1 MTDTIYSQEQII
13 EKVRGLL
20 ALAKS
25 SNPNEAALAAQ
36 RATALM
42 QKYNLDQAQVDL
54 SRNQPAYTKSAFAL
68 ESNRRWRHRLMS
80 LICNANFCQFV
91 WYVGKRDGFILGRAV
106 NIPAV
111 RVLYDYLADSLD
123 KMAEEAF
130 KHYTWQ
136 PMNDVPTVYTM
147 AELKRADDE
156 CQRRMQPG
164 NKISWKDSFFN
175 GACDVLALRLL
186 EQKQAFEA
194 ESVTSRALV
203 VMTDNELKDYAS
215 KVFGDTLNEVNSHND
230 HTTKEKRGQDGWHEG
245 FKAGHKI
252 SLVQQLPE

>member
-1 MTDTIYSQEQII
+1 MTNTMYSQEQII
-13 EKVRGLL
+13 EKIRGLL

-80 LICNANFCQFV
+80 LICSANFCQFV

-106 NIPAV
+106 NIAAV
-111 RVLYDYLADSLD
+111 KVLYDYLAATLD
-123 KMAEEAF
+123 QLAEDAF
-130 KHYTWQ
+130 TKYVEQSPNWK
-136 PMNDVPTVYTM
+136 
-147 AELKRADDE
+147 EFE
-156 CQRRMQPG
+156 RRSSAG

-175 GACDVLALRLL
+175 GACDVLAQRLL
-186 EQKQAFEA
+186 EQKQAFET
-194 ESVTSRALV
+194 ESNTSRALV
-203 VMTDNELKDYAS
+203 VVTDRELKSYAE
-215 KVFGDTLNEVNSHND
+215 KLFGDDMHEENSHND
-230 HTTKEKRGQDGWHEG
+230 QTAKEKRGQDGWYEG
-245 FKAGHKI
+245 FKAGHQI